1 LRTTYLV
8 VTHDNRDMDQLA
20 SGGSDVGREL
30 IVCGVD
36 VGCVAEVVGVPA
48 ERL

>member
-1 LRTTYLV
+1 VLV
-8 VTHDNRDMDQLA
+8 VTHDNRDMELA